1 MMTNKELMFKFISY
15 IYNKGLITK
24 FLINIFNYQNF
35 SEINYI
41 FRVSLEDNYVIMD
54 VFDNIS
60 ANRFNRYFFDFGRNK
75 YKFKVEELSNV
86 FLSRIN
92 ISNLKNNNTNQN
104 NLLKLAY
111 LFKLSHSR
119 MINYAKKFLDE
130 EFVTILRDIIS
141 DIT

>member
-1 MMTNKELMFKFISY
+1 MTNKELMFKFISY
-15 IYNKGLITK
+15 IYNKGLITY

>member
-1 MMTNKELMFKFISY
+1 MTNKELMFKFISY